1 MMEMMEMTLTKSY
14 RDYMHW
20 LYEARKCKND
30 VPSPEVLENINI
42 AAKQMTEFERD
53 YANWV
58 ISLYKGNINV
68 QEIKRQIKVLAKHLA
83 EKEVKVGEGEVVK
96 VDEEKLKELESCKP
110 KNLRMKYWDKTK
122 RFTQLCA
129 LRAAMHGRLHFSASS
144 DLTMLRGYY
153 GIDALTLSA
162 QKDWVEGIICEFQGA
177 E

>member
-1 MMEMMEMTLTKSY
+1 MEMMEMTLTKNY

-42 AAKQMTEFERD
+42 AAKQMAEFERD

-83 EKEVKVGEGEVVK
+83 EKEVKVEEGEVVK
-96 VDEEKLKELESCKP
+96 VDEEKLKELE
-110 KNLRMKYWDKTK
+110 
-122 RFTQLCA
+122 
-129 LRAAMHGRLHFSASS
+129 
-144 DLTMLRGYY
+144 
-153 GIDALTLSA
+153 
-162 QKDWVEGIICEFQGA
+162 
-177 E
+177 